1 MRAGRRQFGTASA
14 PWRRGTLRRVKLFAF
29 DDIDET
35 LTLLPL
41 AARRALDHA
50 GLKLS
55 RDGWTS
61 LSLEVRRRVVELGS
75 EPVVDT
81 LRVRELVRS
90 AEPAP
95 VELEPL
101 ADPSADRVPAELER
115 ALGERPLPPGVWSA
129 LSALERYALLKASAS
144 KSPDRFSRA
153 YAEII
158 GQSAFSSHVA
168 PGGGARMVRVGDKV
182 VSERRA
188 AAQSRVMMGREAYER
203 LERADAPKGD
213 VLGTAR
219 IAGIQAAKRTWELIP
234 LCHPIA
240 LTKADV
246 SFELEPATQSV
257 VVRASV
263 ECVDRTGVEM
273 EALCA
278 ASVAA
283 LTIYDMLK
291 AFDRGMQIGPTEL
304 ISKTGGRSG
313 DFHR

>member
-1 MRAGRRQFGTASA
+1 
-14 PWRRGTLRRVKLFAF
+14 VKLFAF
-29 DDIDET
+29 DDIDST
-35 LTLLPL
+35 LPLLPI

-55 RDGWTS
+55 REGWQS
-61 LSLEVRRRVVELGS
+61 LPLEARRRVVELGS
-75 EPVVDT
+75 DNLVDT
-81 LRVRELVRS
+81 ATLRELVRNAAPS
-90 AEPAP
+90 PSEIEPIP
-95 VELEPL
+95 DPL
-101 ADPSADRVPAELER
+101 ADQVPAELER
-115 ALGERPLPPGVWSA
+115 ALKEQPLPPGVWSA
-129 LSALERYALLKASAS
+129 LTALERYALLKASAS
-144 KSPDRFSRA
+144 RSPDRFPRA
-153 YAEII
+153 YAEIV

-182 VSERRA
+182 VSERSA
-188 AAQSRVMMGREAYER
+188 SAQSRVTMSHEAFER

-240 LTKADV
+240 LTRADV
-246 SFELEPATQSV
+246 SFELEAPTRSV
-257 VVRASV
+257 LVRATV

-304 ISKTGGRSG
+304 VAKSGGRSG
-313 DFHR
+313 DFRR